1 MLKVDKEVKT
11 EDIMT
16 LQYLLQINEPDK
28 IEGKVTTGASFP
40 DSQTIF
46 RHVHIIFLD
55 VCITDIAD
63 TY

>member
-1 MLKVDKEVKT
+1 MVKVDKEVKT

-16 LQYLLQINEPDK
+16 LQYWPQIDEPEK
-28 IEGKVTTGASFP
+28 IEGAVKTGASFP

-46 RHVHIIFLD
+46 RYVYIIFLK
-55 VCITDIAD
+55 VCIINVAN